1 MLVTKN
7 VYDQDK
13 KLSPTSF
20 FSNSEKVC
28 LKINGQDI
36 CSNDDNQSNDFQITD
51 DTIKFNGVLDGVS
64 SFEMVVDN
72 ENGGIQ
78 MSNVIVLHTGI
89 LMKKISSLEALFD
102 VKDC

>member
-1 MLVTKN
+1 M
-7 VYDQDK
+7 
-13 KLSPTSF
+13 
-20 FSNSEKVC
+20 
-28 LKINGQDI
+28 KINGQDL
-36 CSNDDNQSNDFQITD
+36 CSNDDNQSDDFQITD

-89 LMKKISSLEALFD
+89 
-102 VKDC
+102 

>member
-1 MLVTKN
+1 MFPIIGPI
-7 VYDQDK
+7 
-13 KLSPTSF
+13 SIF

-28 LKINGQDI
+28 LKINGQNI
-36 CSNDDNQSNDFQITD
+36 CSNDDNQSDDFQITD

-89 LMKKISSLEALFD
+89 LIKNFTFRGAFEYD
-102 VKDC
+102 RWVR